1 MELIL
6 DYDDLLDDGLTTA
19 ERMILKDDE
28 LKNYISYYNI

>member
-6 DYDDLLDDGLTTA
+6 DYDDGLTTA